1 MKFMLIVNPF
11 SGKKQGLKILEKIQP
26 YFLRSD
32 IEIEVIKTGYSGH
45 AEIIAKE
52 FDITKYNGLVIIG
65 GDGTFHEVINGIL
78 NRGDQKKIPIGIIP
92 AGSGN
97 SFMQDLDLVDPV
109 KAVQLI
115 ISNQTRLIDVMRL
128 QMGDEIRYGINLIGW
143 GMVTDVG
150 LTAENIRW
158 IGPIRYTLA
167 ALFQILFKRS
177 KKAILE
183 IQNKIINTKFMF
195 IIGCNSIHVGKGM
208 KMAPKAHIDDG
219 LIDVVV
225 VDDEISRMRLLSVL
239 PKLYKGTHIFEPEV
253 KYYQS
258 DKFSILTEQI
268 DIVNIDG
275 EIIGNTPIKVDV
287 IPQTIEIFATK

>member
-1 MKFMLIVNPF
+1 MKFILIVNPF

-26 YFLRSD
+26 LFIESD
-32 IEIEVIKTGYSGH
+32 IEIDIIKTDYSGH
-45 AEIIAKE
+45 SENIARE
-52 FDITKYNGLVIIG
+52 FDITKYNGLLIIG
-65 GDGTFHEVINGIL
+65 GDGTFHEVIIGLL
-78 NRGDQKKIPIGIIP
+78 NRSDQKKIPIGIIP

-97 SFMQDLDLVDPV
+97 SFMHDLDLVDPV
-109 KAVQLI
+109 KAVNLI
-115 ISNQTRLIDVMRL
+115 ISNETRLIDVMRL

-167 ALFQILFKRS
+167 ALFEILFKKSR
-177 KKAILE
+177 KAILK
-183 IQNKIINTKFMF
+183 IQDKIIDTKFMF

-208 KMAPKAHIDDG
+208 KMAPKAKIDDG

-225 VDDEISRMRLLSVL
+225 VDHEISRLRLLSVL
-239 PKLYKGTHIFEPEV
+239 PKLYKCTHIFEPEV
-253 KYYQS
+253 TYYQS
-258 DKFSILTEQI
+258 NEFSIFTEKN
-268 DIVNIDG
+268 NILNVDG

-287 IPQTIEIFATK
+287 IPQIIEIFATI

>member
-1 MKFMLIVNPF
+1 MKFIRIVNPF

-26 YFLRSD
+26 LFIESD
-32 IEIEVIKTGYSGH
+32 IEIDIIKTDYSGH
-45 AEIIAKE
+45 SENIARE
-52 FDITKYNGLVIIG
+52 FDITKYNGLLIIG
-65 GDGTFHEVINGIL
+65 GDGTFHEVINGLL
-78 NRGDQKKIPIGIIP
+78 NRSDQKKIPIGIIP

-97 SFMQDLDLVDPV
+97 SFMHDLDLVDPV
-109 KAVQLI
+109 KAVNLI
-115 ISNQTRLIDVMRL
+115 ISNETRLIDVMRL

-167 ALFQILFKRS
+167 ALFEILFKKSR
-177 KKAILE
+177 KAILK
-183 IQNKIINTKFMF
+183 IKDKIIDTKFMF

-208 KMAPKAHIDDG
+208 KMAPKAKIDDG

-225 VDDEISRMRLLSVL
+225 VDDEISRLRLLSVL

-253 KYYQS
+253 RYYQS
-258 DKFSILTEQI
+258 NEFSIFTEKN
-268 DIVNIDG
+268 NILNVDG
-275 EIIGNTPIKVDV
+275 EIIGNTPIKVAV
-287 IPQTIEIFATK
+287 IPQTIEIFATI

>member
-1 MKFMLIVNPF
+1 MKFILIVNPF

-26 YFLRSD
+26 LFIESD
-32 IEIEVIKTGYSGH
+32 IEIDIIKTDYSGH
-45 AEIIAKE
+45 SENIARE
-52 FDITKYNGLVIIG
+52 FDITKYNGLLIIG
-65 GDGTFHEVINGIL
+65 GDGTFHEVINGLL
-78 NRGDQKKIPIGIIP
+78 NRSDQKKIPIGIIP

-97 SFMQDLDLVDPV
+97 SFMHDLDLVDPV
-109 KAVQLI
+109 KAVNLI
-115 ISNQTRLIDVMRL
+115 ISNETRLIDVMRL

-167 ALFQILFKRS
+167 ALFEILFKKSR
-177 KKAILE
+177 KAILK
-183 IQNKIINTKFMF
+183 IQDKIIDTKFMF

-208 KMAPKAHIDDG
+208 KMAPKAKIDDG

-225 VDDEISRMRLLSVL
+225 VDHEISRLRLLSVL
-239 PKLYKGTHIFEPEV
+239 PKLYKGTHIFEPEFT
-253 KYYQS
+253 YYQS
-258 DKFSILTEQI
+258 NEFSIFTEKN
-268 DIVNIDG
+268 NILNVDG

-287 IPQTIEIFATK
+287 IPQIIEIFATI

>member
-26 YFLRSD
+26 LFMSSG
-32 IEIEVIKTGYSGH
+32 IEIDKIITCYSGH
-45 AEIIAKE
+45 AENIARE
-52 FDITKYNGLVIIG
+52 FDITKYNGLLIVG
-65 GDGTFHEVINGIL
+65 GDGTFHEVINGLL
-78 NRGDQKKIPIGIIP
+78 NRIDQEKIPIGIIP

-115 ISNQTRLIDVMRL
+115 ISNETRLIDVMRL
-128 QMGDEIRYGINLIGW
+128 QMGNEIRYGINLIGW

-167 ALFQILFKRS
+167 ALFQILFKKSR
-177 KKAILE
+177 KAILK
-183 IQNKIINTKFMF
+183 IKDKIIDTKFMF

-208 KMAPKAHIDDG
+208 KMAPKAKIDDG

-225 VDDEISRMRLLSVL
+225 VDDEISRLRLLSVL

-258 DKFSILTEQI
+258 NEFSIFTEQNNI
-268 DIVNIDG
+268 LNIDG
-275 EIIGNTPIKVDV
+275 EIIGNTPIKVEV